1 MDIFEGLR
9 ILDAVNTDL
18 IIIISVIG
26 AVVVVGIILFFVLN
40 KFFLVRKRC
49 NKTLKDL
56 VKKYEYLHA
65 LLTGQDLQYIQRLE
79 IISRTNLLYVDIHS
93 SYFKRS
99 KEIRD
104 TIDVSVSNVL
114 TDLGEYL
121 EEKKYK
127 EFKQYYKEHL
137 GIIRQYENSVNQLNN
152 DLVQVIK
159 PEEECREAAL
169 ALKEKLR
176 ELKSKYN
183 LNEDKLQFVTLSFE
197 RVFDNIDRTFNE
209 FEGKVETADYDD
221 ANRIIPRID
230 KVIDVLSKLI
240 DEIPSLVDEY
250 TNKIPSRVDELQTKY
265 HTLLREGK
273 PLKHLQVE
281 EKIEAINSAIDNAKD
296 QIKKLSVSTLA
307 SEAETINKEIDK
319 IFASFDKEVE
329 ASLEFKKKKDN
340 VLTQFNEYEKEYIKI
355 KNNINKFRK
364 VYIID
369 PEHENLLTE
378 MNTKLDIVSKDKRRL
393 DVYIHAVESSPYSV
407 LIEKVNVLEKGTQDF
422 GEKVDTFRN
431 YLASL
436 KNDSEGAFSN
446 LKVRYEQLK
455 NAEYTI
461 REWKISDFTEKYR
474 SHFDICYQYIDECFH
489 LLNSVP
495 IDVNAVN
502 VCTNKLNESTNNL
515 IKEIQEIDN
524 YKKRAV
530 EQILLANRDRMKFAE
545 INNLVNQSE
554 TLYLSGEFKSA
565 FESSD
570 NIIKKLNLRDGK

>member
-1 MDIFEGLR
+1 MAILNE
-9 ILDAVNTDL
+9 IIVLDAIDTNLV
-18 IIIISVIG
+18 IILS
-26 AVVVVGIILFFVLN
+26 VVGGALILCIILFLILN
-40 KFFLVRKRC
+40 KFILIRKRC
-49 NKTLKDL
+49 TKTLKDL

-104 TIDVSVSNVL
+104 TIDVTVNNIL

-159 PEEECREAAL
+159 PEEECREAAV

-183 LNEDKLQFVTLSFE
+183 LNEDKLQFVALSFE

-209 FEGKVETADYDD
+209 FEAKVETADYDE

-240 DEIPSLVDEY
+240 DEIPPLVEEY
-250 TNKIPSRVDELQTKY
+250 NVKIPARVTELVSKY
-265 HTLLREGK
+265 HELLREGK
-273 PLKHLQVE
+273 PLKHLQVD
-281 EKIEAINSAIDNAKD
+281 EKVEAINSALENAKD
-296 QIKKLSVSTLA
+296 MIKKLSISTLA
-307 SEAETINKEIDK
+307 NEAQTINKEIDD
-319 IFASFDKEVE
+319 IFASFEKEVE
-329 ASLEFKKKKDN
+329 ASLEFKKKKDK

-393 DVYIHAVESSPYSV
+393 DVYIHAVDSSPYSV

-436 KNDSEGAFSN
+436 KNDSEGAFNN

-461 REWKISDFTEKYR
+461 REWKISDFNEKYR
-474 SHFDICYQYIDECFH
+474 PYFDVCYQFIDECYH

-502 VCTNKLNESTNNL
+502 VCTNKLNEATNNL

-524 YKKRAV
+524 YKSRAV
-530 EQILLANRDRMKFAE
+530 DQILLANRDRMKFAE
-545 INNLVNQSE
+545 INNLVLQSE
-554 TLYLSGEFKSA
+554 TLYLNGDFKSA

-570 NIIKKLNLRDGK
+570 GIIKKLNLRDGK

>member
-26 AVVVVGIILFFVLN
+26 AAVVVGIILFFVLN

-250 TNKIPSRVDELQTKY
+250 TNKIPSRVAELQTKY

-281 EKIEAINSAIDNAKD
+281 EKVEAINSAVENAKD

-307 SEAETINKEIDK
+307 SEAETINKEIDN
-319 IFASFDKEVE
+319 IFTSFDKEVE

-378 MNTKLDIVSKDKRRL
+378 MNAKLDIVSKDKRRL

-422 GEKVDTFRN
+422 GEKVDAFRN

-461 REWKISDFTEKYR
+461 RERKISDFTEKYR